1 MAHDIE
7 GLRKWI
13 GEKETAIDYVA
24 VPTVHRLSALLDRD
38 DPFPKMGDPLPIGW
52 QAVLFP
58 RVVRQS
64 QIGADGHPARGDFLP
79 PIPLPRRMFAGK
91 TVTFV
96 SPMQVGDEVR
106 RESTIQDVELKEGR
120 TGQMVFLTVKTD
132 MFSPRGLAITELQR
146 IVYRDAPKPD
156 AKPTPPASAPGVA
169 VWKKTLTPDPVML
182 FRFSALTFNGHR
194 IHYDLPYVTGVE
206 GYPGLIVN
214 GNLSTLLMFEL
225 AREHAGRPIARFSSR
240 NVSPLFVGQPLH
252 VGGMPLEDGRSIRL
266 WVTNNEGRLALT
278 ADAELAAA

>member
-13 GEKETAIDYVA
+13 GEKETAIDYVT
-24 VPTVHRLSALLDRD
+24 VPTVNRLSALLDRD

-120 TGQMVFLTVKTD
+120 TGEMVFLTVKTD
-132 MFSPRGLAITELQR
+132 MFSPRGLAITEVQR

-156 AKPTPPASAPGVA
+156 AKPTPPASAPGEA

-252 VGGMPLEDGRSIRL
+252 VGGRPLEDGRSIRL
-266 WVTNNEGRLALT
+266 WVTNDEGRLALT